1 MASNLGLLRLPK
13 VVAKIHGR
21 LFLGQV
27 FKCLL
32 FWGGGFF
39 QGLLGISGIHLSN
52 ELFLEG
58 EFTVERRFKSLDW

>member
-1 MASNLGLLRLPK
+1 MFA
-13 VVAKIHGR
+13 I
-21 LFLGQV
+21 FL
-27 FKCLL
+27 
-32 FWGGGFF
+32 GGGFF